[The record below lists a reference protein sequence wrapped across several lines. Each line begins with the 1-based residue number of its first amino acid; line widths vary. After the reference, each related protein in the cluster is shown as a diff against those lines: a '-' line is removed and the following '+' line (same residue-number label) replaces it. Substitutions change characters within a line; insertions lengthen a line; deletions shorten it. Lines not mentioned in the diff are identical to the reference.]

1 MDARLCRNPARPGK
15 SPSVSL
21 MGMRLALLLL
31 WLLQWLPQAA
41 LGGLAVLLAPL
52 VRRTRAA
59 RTARIN
65 LRLCFPELHEHA
77 RTRLETAY
85 FRALVRSFLE
95 LGIVWFGSPARIRR
109 LVQISGTEHYQ
120 AVADQPVIWLAMH
133 SVGLEMAGARIGL
146 DFRGVGFFTPHKNP
160 VLDRV
165 IRRARDRLGDVLM
178 VDRRDGLRPII
189 RAVRDGRRLY
199 FLPDM
204 DFGDRD
210 AVFVP
215 FFGIP
220 AATVTTLPR
229 LARLTGARV
238 LPCVVWQRTDGAGY
252 QIEFQAAWT
261 DFPSAD
267 LETDVRRMNAFVE
280 TQARL
285 RPDQYF
291 WGHKRFRTRPDP
303 EEPSPYVH

>member
-1 MDARLCRNPARPGK
+1 ML
-15 SPSVSL
+15 
-21 MGMRLALLLL
+21 MRLAIALL
-31 WLLQWLPQAA
+31 WLIQWLPQRAIN
-41 LGGLAVLLAPL
+41 GLAAVLAPL

-65 LRLCFPELHEHA
+65 LRLCFPELAEPA
-77 RTRLETAY
+77 RAHLEGAY

-95 LGIVWFGSPARIRR
+95 LGFVWFASPARIRER
-109 LVQISGTEHYQ
+109 VKFRGMDNYH
-120 AVADQPVIWLAMH
+120 AVADGPVIWLAMH
-133 SVGLEMAGARIGL
+133 AVGLEMAGARIGL

-165 IRRARDRLGDVLM
+165 IRHARDRLGDVVM
-178 VDRRDGLRPII
+178 VDRRDGLRPLV

-204 DFGDRD
+204 DFGERD
-210 AVFVP
+210 SIFVP

-229 LARLTGARV
+229 LVRLTGARV
-238 LPCVVWQRTDGAGY
+238 LPCVVSQLPGSGGY
-252 QIEFQAAWT
+252 EIEFLPAWQ
-261 DFPSAD
+261 DFPGAD
-267 LETDVRRMNAFVE
+267 LEGDVRRMSAFVE
-280 TQARL
+280 EQVRR

-303 EEPSPYVH
+303 AQASPYA